1 MFVLRTRL
9 WQLTGLGVLVGMSL
23 ATQPVMSQMKPAA
36 AHRSPPAYDAMAREI
51 FSQLVAIDSTHAIG
65 SAKAAEL
72 LAARFKAA
80 GFSDQEIF
88 VGGPRPD
95 KMNIVVR
102 LKGRGRGKPVL
113 FNAHLDVVEAIRETW
128 STDPFALVEKDGFFY
143 GRGTIDI
150 KNEVAVLSADLIRLK
165 QEHYRPDRDIILVF
179 NTDEE
184 AGGDANGVEW
194 LLNTHR
200 DLVDAGLVINH
211 DAGGGETLDRVRLWN
226 TIQTAE
232 KVYATYTLTTAGTG
246 GHSSIP
252 PRDNAIDRLARALK
266 RLDDYQF
273 PVRLTETTR
282 KYLAAVADHVGGE
295 RAAAIRTVLADPSN
309 QPALDA
315 LRDVPVV
322 NAQLRTTCPVTM
334 VQGGQ
339 SESALPIR
347 AKATIQCRLLPGT
360 TPEEMLETFSRVID
374 DTKVE
379 VGIVW
384 APQSS
389 APAALDPRVV
399 NIVER
404 VTTDMWPGV
413 KTVPVMSAGA
423 SDNVYWR
430 AGGFETFGVSG
441 TFVDVADLR
450 AHGKDER
457 VGVHEFYEA
466 LEFSYRLMKQ
476 LSLRS
481 RASE

>member
-1 MFVLRTRL
+1 
-9 WQLTGLGVLVGMSL
+9 
-23 ATQPVMSQMKPAA
+23 
-36 AHRSPPAYDAMAREI
+36 
-51 FSQLVAIDSTHAIG
+51 
-65 SAKAAEL
+65 
-72 LAARFKAA
+72 
-80 GFSDQEIF
+80 
-88 VGGPRPD
+88 
-95 KMNIVVR
+95 
-102 LKGRGRGKPVL
+102 
-113 FNAHLDVVEAIRETW
+113 
-128 STDPFALVEKDGFFY
+128 
-143 GRGTIDI
+143 
-150 KNEVAVLSADLIRLK
+150 
-165 QEHYRPDRDIILVF
+165 
-179 NTDEE
+179 
-184 AGGDANGVEW
+184 
-194 LLNTHR
+194 
-200 DLVDAGLVINH
+200 
-211 DAGGGETLDRVRLWN
+211 
-226 TIQTAE
+226 
-232 KVYATYTLTTAGTG
+232 
-246 GHSSIP
+246 
-252 PRDNAIDRLARALK
+252 
-266 RLDDYQF
+266 
-273 PVRLTETTR
+273 
-282 KYLAAVADHVGGE
+282 
-295 RAAAIRTVLADPSN
+295 
-309 QPALDA
+309 
-315 LRDVPVV
+315 
-322 NAQLRTTCPVTM
+322 M

>member
-1 MFVLRTRL
+1 MIAIRTQL
-9 WQLTGLGVLVGMSL
+9 WQLTQLGILVCMSL
-23 ATQPVMSQMKPAA
+23 AARPGAGQMKPLP
-36 AHRSPPAYDAMAREI
+36 AHRSPPACDAIARDV
-51 FSQLVAIDSTHAIG
+51 FSQLIGIDSTHAIG
-65 SAKAAEL
+65 SAKAAEM
-72 LAARFKAA
+72 LAAKFKAA
-80 GFSDQEIF
+80 GFTDAEIF

-102 LKGRGRGKPVL
+102 LPGRGRGKPVL

-150 KNEVAVLSADLIRLK
+150 KNEVAILTTNLIRMK
-165 QEHYRPDRDIILVF
+165 QEHYRPDRDIVLVF

-184 AGGDANGVEW
+184 AGGDANGVDW
-194 LLNTHR
+194 LLKTHR

-211 DAGGGETLDRVRLWN
+211 DAGGGETLDGVRLWN

-232 KVYATYTLTTAGTG
+232 KVYATYSLTTAGTG

-252 PRDNAIDRLARALK
+252 PRDNAIDRLARALS

-273 PVRLTETTR
+273 PVRLTQTTQ
-282 KYLAAVADHVGGE
+282 KYLTAVADHVGGE
-295 RAAAIRTVLADPSN
+295 RATAIRAVLADPSN

-334 VQGGQ
+334 LQAGQ

-347 AKATIQCRLLPGT
+347 ARATIQCRLLPGT
-360 TPEEMLETFSRVID
+360 TAEEMMETFKSVID
-374 DTKVE
+374 DPKVE
-379 VGIVW
+379 IGVVW
-384 APQSS
+384 APQAS

-399 NIVER
+399 KIVER

-430 AGGFETFGVSG
+430 AGGLETFGVSG
-441 TFVDVADLR
+441 TFVNVADLR

-457 VGVHEFYEA
+457 VGVDEFYEA

-476 LSLRS
+476 LSNR
-481 RASE
+481 